1 MPCSPEHPILFLPIP
16 DPSSIHLLV
25 HWMYFGSTSYIED
38 SLNDGSVDWEG
49 IARNVEYLGLPADIK
64 VFLGQWYGNWLHAQR
79 GGPSDDADGED
90 DDSETETVYY
100 SDDEDQSEDEA
111 TDPSPAPARVDL
123 SAAMAAADDTASD
136 DDGGKRK
143 RGRNRTSRPLSTCS
157 SHSI

>member
-1 MPCSPEHPILFLPIP
+1 
-16 DPSSIHLLV
+16 
-25 HWMYFGSTSYIED
+25 MYFGSTSYIED

-79 GGPSDDADGED
+79 GGPSDDADGEED
-90 DDSETETVYY
+90 NDDSETETVYY